1 MEREVYIYI
10 MANAVKNIME
20 EFSVTA
26 KKVIEIFGVSEEDA
40 REIIEK
46 LEENKEPWKSF
57 QQRKVPKKS
66 GWFSGF
72 FALFCIVGNPDK

>member
-1 MEREVYIYI
+1 MEREIYIYI

-46 LEENKEPWKSF
+46 LEENREP
-57 QQRKVPKKS
+57 
-66 GWFSGF
+66 
-72 FALFCIVGNPDK
+72 